1 MYTCSNL
8 IWSSPEDISENFSL
22 ITLVLGHWIVLMLS
36 ALWANNNCQKGGQHW
51 STKKILE
58 KQKVSFLIFK
68 IWFFYYLMLNFNVTY
83 DYPRDTYSN
92 LFCKN
97 FVKSKICKILM
108 NLSWNR
114 WVNIII
120 FPFLYNFFFNI
131 FNFLDKNKQIYLKKL
146 CVDKILSEMTVE
158 NVYSR
163 ALSNVCW

>member
-1 MYTCSNL
+1 
-8 IWSSPEDISENFSL
+8 
-22 ITLVLGHWIVLMLS
+22 
-36 ALWANNNCQKGGQHW
+36 
-51 STKKILE
+51 
-58 KQKVSFLIFK
+58 
-68 IWFFYYLMLNFNVTY
+68 
-83 DYPRDTYSN
+83 
-92 LFCKN
+92 
-97 FVKSKICKILM
+97 M